1 MQNSQILELNVQ
13 EPYFSLIKN
22 GQKTVEGRLGKDK
35 YFAFKQGDKLVF
47 NGDLETEIKTMVKYK
62 SFREM
67 LLFEGLKNVLPEVQT
82 LEEGEQIY
90 YQFYTK
96 EDEQK
101 YGVVAIC
108 LSKLLK

>member
-1 MQNSQILELNVQ
+1 MHTSQILELNIQ

-35 YFAFKQGDKLVF
+35 YFTFKQGDNVVF
-47 NGDLETEIKTMVKYK
+47 NGGLEIEIKNIVKYK
-62 SFREM
+62 SFKEM
-67 LLFEGLKNVLPEVQT
+67 LIFEGLKNVLPEVQT

-90 YQFYTK
+90 YKFYKK

-108 LSKLLK
+108 LTKLK

>member
-1 MQNSQILELNVQ
+1 MQPQILELNVQ

-22 GQKTVEGRLGKDK
+22 GQKTVEGRLAKDK
-35 YFAFKQGDKLVF
+35 YFVFNSGDKVVF
-47 NGDLETEIKTMVKYK
+47 NDSLEVEIQALVKYK

-67 LLFEGLKNVLPEVQT
+67 LIFEGLKNVLPGVQT
-82 LEEGEQIY
+82 LEEGENIY

-108 LSKLLK
+108 LTKLK

>member
-1 MQNSQILELNVQ
+1 MQNSETLELNVQ

-22 GQKTVEGRLGKDK
+22 GLKIVEGRLGKNK
-35 YFAFKQGDKLVF
+35 YFDLKMGDKVLF
-47 NGDLETEIKTMVKYK
+47 NNDLERKVEKIVKYS

-67 LLFEGLKNVLPEVQT
+67 LIFEGLKNVLPNVKS
-82 LEEGEQIY
+82 LEEGEKIY
-90 YQFYTK
+90 YQFYSK

-108 LSKLLK
+108 LTKLN